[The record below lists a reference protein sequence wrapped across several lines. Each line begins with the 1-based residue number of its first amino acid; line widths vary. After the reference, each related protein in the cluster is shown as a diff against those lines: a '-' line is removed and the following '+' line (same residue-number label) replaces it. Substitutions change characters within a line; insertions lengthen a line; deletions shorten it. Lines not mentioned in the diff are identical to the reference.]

1 MGQTKERILV
11 AALGL
16 FARRGYEAVSVS
28 DIAGELGMTKGAL
41 YKHYR
46 SKRDIFDHIVAR
58 MEQQDA
64 ARAGEFHLPE
74 GTLAEMEMQYRSA
87 SLEALA
93 AYSAAQL
100 RYWTQEAFA
109 APFRRLLTLEQYRS
123 EEMGRLYQQYLA
135 AGPLGYVADLLT
147 SLGVDEPQRQA
158 AALYGAM
165 LLFYSMYDGAE
176 DGAAVLAQGEAYI
189 AAWRQSLTVR
199 GMRCGQ

>member
-1 MGQTKERILV
+1 MGQTKERILS
-11 AALGL
+11 AALEL
-16 FARRGYEAVSVS
+16 FARSGYEAVSVS

-64 ARAGEFHLPE
+64 ARAGEFRLPE
-74 GTLAEMEMQYRSA
+74 GTLAEMEEQYRSA
-87 SLEALA
+87 SLEALVQ
-93 AYSAAQL
+93 YSAAQL
-100 RYWTQEAFA
+100 HYWTEDAFA

-123 EEMGRLYQQYLA
+123 EELGRLYQQYLA

-147 SLGVDEPQRQA
+147 SLGVDAPQRQA

-165 LLFYSMYDGAE
+165 FLFYSMYDGAE

>member
-74 GTLAEMEMQYRSA
+74 ETLAEMEMQYRSA

>member
-16 FARRGYEAVSVS
+16 FARSGYEAVSVS

-64 ARAGEFHLPE
+64 ARAGEFCLPE
-74 GTLAEMEMQYRSA
+74 GMLSEMEEQYRSA

-93 AYSAAQL
+93 QYSAAQL
-100 RYWTQEAFA
+100 HYWTEDAFA

-123 EEMGRLYQQYLA
+123 EELGRLYQQYLA
-135 AGPLGYVADLLT
+135 AGPLGYVEDLLT

-158 AALYGAM
+158 SALYGAM
-165 LLFYSMYDGAE
+165 FLFYSMYDGAV
-176 DGAAVLAQGEAYI
+176 DGAAVLTQGESYI

-199 GMRCGQ
+199 GMRCGR

>member
-93 AYSAAQL
+93 AYSVAQL

>member
-74 GTLAEMEMQYRSA
+74 GTLAEVEMQYRSA
-87 SLEALA
+87 SLEALT